1 MSLDCGLFMGKTTKA
16 VVSCIIISIAI
27 LFSTPD
33 LAKTILPT
41 AVALQSH
48 SVISINGNSG
58 FTAANGVTS
67 GTGTA
72 ADPYVISGWDINV
85 FTSGTSGEYSTCIQI
100 QNATAYFVVS
110 GISVECH
117 ETGVF
122 LSGVYNARIESSTI
136 SSDSQAFQAQFSTNL
151 TLSGNGI
158 NGGTSPNGG
167 AYSNVLLHI
176 SGAYVIGNTIRTDG
190 FEIDSSKQVTFSGN
204 SVTASG
210 YAVPVSV
217 SDSSSVTIS
226 NNSMSVAY
234 IEGGLDV
241 SKSMNLTILNNTIRG
256 NISYGISL
264 GNSNST
270 VISENRVIG
279 GGVNGYLTDDQGI
292 VLESSSKVEIFGNNV
307 TLEAIGIHLSSS
319 TGNHLYH
326 NNVVNNT
333 IQAQDDQPGQNSWDN
348 GYPSGGNF
356 WSDYTGVDNCSG
368 PQQNICPS
376 PDGIGDTP
384 YTFNNNQD
392 NYPLMQPFVPDPPA
406 TAAAATPGGGGGGGL
421 RPLHV

>member
-1 MSLDCGLFMGKTTKA
+1 MSPDCGLFMGKTTKA
-16 VVSCIIISIAI
+16 VVSCIVISIAI
-27 LFSTPD
+27 LFSSPD

-72 ADPYVISGWDINV
+72 VDPYVISGWDIDV

-256 NISYGISL
+256 NISYGIAL

-292 VLESSSKVEIFGNNV
+292 VLGSSSKVQIFGNNV
-307 TLEAIGIHLSSS
+307 TLEAIGIHLFSS
-319 TGNHLYH
+319 TGNLLYH
-326 NNVVNNT
+326 NNLVNNT

>member
-1 MSLDCGLFMGKTTKA
+1 MGKTTKA

-85 FTSGTSGEYSTCIQI
+85 FTSGTSAEYSTCIQI

-136 SSDSQAFQAQFSTNL
+136 SSDSQAFQARFSTNL
-151 TLSGNGI
+151 TLSGNSI

-167 AYSNVLLHI
+167 AYSNVLLRI
-176 SGAYVIGNTIRTDG
+176 SSASVVGNTIRADG
-190 FEIDSSKQVTFSGN
+190 FEIDHSKQVMFSGN

-210 YAVPVSV
+210 YAAPVWV

-241 SKSMNLTILNNTIRG
+241 SKSTNLTILN
-256 NISYGISL
+256 
-264 GNSNST
+264 
-270 VISENRVIG
+270 
-279 GGVNGYLTDDQGI
+279 
-292 VLESSSKVEIFGNNV
+292 KIFGNNV

-326 NNVVNNT
+326 NNLVNNT

-356 WSDYTGVDNCSG
+356 WSDYTSVDNCSG
-368 PQQNICPS
+368 PQQNVCPS

-384 YTFNNNQD
+384 YTFSSAQD
-392 NYPLMQPFVPDPPA
+392 NYPLMTPFATDPPA
-406 TAAAATPGGGGGGGL
+406 TGSAGGGGGRPPL
-421 RPLHV
+421 RA

>member
-1 MSLDCGLFMGKTTKA
+1 MSLDCGLFMGKTRTA
-16 VVSCIIISIAI
+16 VVSCVIISLAV
-27 LFSTPD
+27 LFASATEANPF
-33 LAKTILPT
+33 LPT
-41 AVALQSH
+41 FVALQSH
-48 SVISINGNSG
+48 SIISINGNSG
-58 FTAANGVTS
+58 FTAANGVRS

-72 ADPYVISGWDINV
+72 ADPFMISGWDINV

-167 AYSNVLLHI
+167 AYSNILLHI
-176 SGAYVIGNTIRTDG
+176 SSATIVGNMIRTDG
-190 FEIDSSKQVTFSGN
+190 FEIESSKQVMFSGN

-241 SKSMNLTILNNTIRG
+241 SKSTNLTILNNTIQG

-270 VISENRVIG
+270 VISENRVVG

-292 VLESSSKVEIFGNNV
+292 VLESSSKVQIFGNNV

-319 TGNHLYH
+319 TGNRVYR
-326 NNVVNNT
+326 NNLVNNT

-356 WSDYTGVDNCSG
+356 WSDYTSVDNCSG
-368 PQQNICPS
+368 PQQNVCPS

-384 YTFNNNQD
+384 YTFSSAQD
-392 NYPLMQPFVPDPPA
+392 NYPLMTPFATDPPA
-406 TAAAATPGGGGGGGL
+406 TGSAGGGGGGRPPL
-421 RPLHV
+421 RA

>member
-1 MSLDCGLFMGKTTKA
+1 MSPDCGLFMGKTTKA
-16 VVSCIIISIAI
+16 VVSCIVISIAI
-27 LFSTPD
+27 LFSSPD

-72 ADPYVISGWDINV
+72 VDPYVISGWDIDV

-122 LSGVYNARIESSTI
+122 LSGVHNARIESSTI

-292 VLESSSKVEIFGNNV
+292 VLGSSSKVQIFGNNV
-307 TLEAIGIHLSSS
+307 TLEAIGIHLFSS
-319 TGNHLYH
+319 TGNLLYH
-326 NNVVNNT
+326 NNLVNNT

>member
-1 MSLDCGLFMGKTTKA
+1 MSPDCGLFMGKTTKA
-16 VVSCIIISIAI
+16 VVSCIVISIAI
-27 LFSTPD
+27 LFSSPD

-72 ADPYVISGWDINV
+72 VDPYVISGWDIDV

-100 QNATAYFVVS
+100 QNATAYFVVI

-122 LSGVYNARIESSTI
+122 LSGVHNARIESSTI

-292 VLESSSKVEIFGNNV
+292 VLGSSSKVQIFGNNV
-307 TLEAIGIHLSSS
+307 TLEAIGIHLFSS
-319 TGNHLYH
+319 TGNLLYH
-326 NNVVNNT
+326 NNLVNNT

>member
-1 MSLDCGLFMGKTTKA
+1 
-16 VVSCIIISIAI
+16 
-27 LFSTPD
+27 
-33 LAKTILPT
+33 
-41 AVALQSH
+41 
-48 SVISINGNSG
+48 
-58 FTAANGVTS
+58 
-67 GTGTA
+67 
-72 ADPYVISGWDINV
+72 V
-85 FTSGTSGEYSTCIQI
+85 FTSGTSAEYSTCIQI

-110 GISVECH
+110 SISVECH

-176 SGAYVIGNTIRTDG
+176 SSASVIGNTIRTDG
-190 FEIDSSKQVTFSGN
+190 FEIDSSKQVMFSGN
-204 SVTASG
+204 RVTASG

-241 SKSMNLTILNNTIRG
+241 SKSTNLTILNNTIQG

-264 GNSNST
+264 GNSNDT
-270 VISENRVIG
+270 VVSENRVIG

-292 VLESSSKVEIFGNNV
+292 VLGSSSKVQVFGNNV

-319 TGNHLYH
+319 TGNRVYH
-326 NNVVNNT
+326 NNLVNNT

-356 WSDYTGVDNCSG
+356 WSNYTGVDNCSG

-384 YTFNNNQD
+384 YTFNSAQD
-392 NYPLMQPFVPDPPA
+392 NYPLMNSFVPDPPA
-406 TAAAATPGGGGGGGL
+406 AVAQGGGGGSGGAGGRAPL
-421 RPLHV
+421 RA

>member
-1 MSLDCGLFMGKTTKA
+1 MEKTRKA
-16 VVSCIIISIAI
+16 TVSCVIVFIVV
-27 LFSTPD
+27 LFASAT
-33 LAKTILPT
+33 LMKTFLPEV
-41 AVALQSH
+41 VALQSH

-58 FTAANGVTS
+58 FTVANGVTS

-85 FTSGTSGEYSTCIQI
+85 FTSGTSAESSNCIQI

-151 TLSGNGI
+151 TLSGNSI

-167 AYSNVLLHI
+167 AYSNVLLRI
-176 SGAYVIGNTIRTDG
+176 SSASVVGNTIRADG
-190 FEIDSSKQVTFSGN
+190 FEIDSSKQVMFSGN

-210 YAVPVSV
+210 YAAPVWV
-217 SDSSSVTIS
+217 SDSSNVTIS

-241 SKSMNLTILNNTIRG
+241 SKSTNLTILNNTIQG

-292 VLESSSKVEIFGNNV
+292 VLGSSSKVQIFGNNV

-319 TGNHLYH
+319 TGNRVYD
-326 NNVVNNT
+326 NNLVNNT

-348 GYPSGGNF
+348 GYPSGGNY
-356 WSDYTGVDNCSG
+356 WSDYKGVDNCSG

-384 YTFNNNQD
+384 YVFNSAQD
-392 NYPLMQPFVPDPPA
+392 NYPLMNPFVPDPPA
-406 TAAAATPGGGGGGGL
+406 AVALGGGGGSAGSGGRAPL
-421 RPLHV
+421 RA

>member
-1 MSLDCGLFMGKTTKA
+1 MGKTTKA
-16 VVSCIIISIAI
+16 VVSCIVISIAI
-27 LFSTPD
+27 LFSSPD

-72 ADPYVISGWDINV
+72 VDPYVISGWDIDV

-122 LSGVYNARIESSTI
+122 LSGVHNARIESSTI

-292 VLESSSKVEIFGNNV
+292 VLGSSSKVQIFGNNV
-307 TLEAIGIHLSSS
+307 TLEAIGIHLFSS
-319 TGNHLYH
+319 TGNLLYH
-326 NNVVNNT
+326 NNLVNNT